1 MLLNFWQNWRRS
13 WQHKMHRPWIRAL
26 VWFEFWLI
34 DHGFLRELYNTPEQ
48 VVPGYWR
55 SNQPSPGRIKRLAA
69 QGFKTIVSLR
79 GRGPDGVYLLET
91 EAASAAGLQLLHHPF
106 KSKRPPSPALVLAL
120 LDTFESVET
129 PVLIHCKSGADRTG
143 LAAALLLLDQT
154 PPQLAAAASQL
165 SAKYLHS
172 RTARTGILDAFV
184 AAYGAAYARSGIGL
198 RDWVQSEYDPL
209 QLQASFKPSLGSRV
223 LMDWILRRE

>member
-1 MLLNFWQNWRRS
+1 MLAFWQNWRRS
-13 WQHKMHRPWIRAL
+13 WQYKMNRPWIRAL
-26 VWFEFWLI
+26 AWFEFWLI

-55 SNQPSPGRIKRLAA
+55 SNQPSPGRIRRLAA

-79 GRGPDGVYLLET
+79 GRGPDGVYLLES
-91 EAASAAGLQLLHHPF
+91 EAASAAGLHLLHHPF
-106 KSKRPPSPALVLAL
+106 KSKRPPSPELVLAL
-120 LDTFESVET
+120 LDTFETVET

-143 LAAALLLLDQT
+143 LAAALLFLDQT

-184 AAYGAAYARSGIGL
+184 AAYGTAYAHSGIGL
-198 RDWVQSEYDPL
+198 REWVEHEYDPA
-209 QLQASFKPSLGSRV
+209 QLQASFKPSLGSSV
-223 LMDWILRRE
+223 LIDWVLRRE